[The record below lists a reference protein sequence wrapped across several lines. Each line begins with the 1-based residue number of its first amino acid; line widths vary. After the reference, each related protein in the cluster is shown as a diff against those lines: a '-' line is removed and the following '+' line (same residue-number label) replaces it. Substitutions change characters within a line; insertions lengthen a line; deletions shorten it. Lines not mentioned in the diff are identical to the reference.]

1 MSCDPPEPLFPSPP
15 IPSPPLPSLPLPS
28 HRYGR
33 QYIDEA
39 FLYHIVRRD
48 IRHNFSVYFYMLY
61 LVERTPYATLV
72 GALAFLPQA
81 VLVVAAG
88 GVLYRD
94 PPLSWFVQTVLFV
107 TFNKVC
113 TSQVSLSSASPFLL
127 VWHAIPVFAH
137 SAKNEC
143 GNKVKER

>member
-1 MSCDPPEPLFPSPP
+1 MQTVNPSKPLSLSYLPLF
-15 IPSPPLPSLPLPS
+15 
-28 HRYGR
+28 RYGR

-39 FLYHIVRRD
+39 FLYHLVRRD
-48 IRHNFSVYFYMLY
+48 TKHNFSVYFYMLY

-88 GVLYRD
+88 GLLYRD

-113 TSQVSLSSASPFLL
+113 TSQVSLSGMLDPPQLYGLL
-127 VWHAIPVFAH
+127 DLLILF
-137 SAKNEC
+137 
-143 GNKVKER
+143 GL

>member
-1 MSCDPPEPLFPSPP
+1 MERPAIHLNHCSPP
-15 IPSPPLPSLPLPS
+15 FSF
-28 HRYGR
+28 HRYGG

-61 LVERTPYATLV
+61 LVEGTPYATLV

-81 VLVVAAG
+81 LLVVAAG
-88 GVLYRD
+88 CLLYRD
-94 PPLSWFVQTVLFV
+94 LPLSWFVQTVLFV

-113 TSQVSLSSASPFLL
+113 TSQVSLPVLLAPFLL
-127 VWHAIPVFAH
+127 
-137 SAKNEC
+137 
-143 GNKVKER
+143 